1 MYQTYNNLLDA
12 GWRMADIDGMDML
25 GYLRVRAWNA
35 HKKREK
41 EKPKPMTIDQVWPG
55 LKP

>member
-25 GYLRVRAWNA
+25 GYLRLRAWNA